1 MLLLTVICMGSGL
14 LLAKLFKVLV
24 LVPAS
29 ILVASVDLC
38 SGQEKGCGFATVA
51 LHLAILITSLQI
63 GYLGTVLSPLFFSM
77 LAGQKM
83 RRPAVFG
90 KSAFSRE
97 LRPGRRWTTFRPETK
112 PSTQR
117 AMIRKSRRHDQT

>member
-1 MLLLTVICMGSGL
+1 MLLFTAICTLSGL
-14 LLAKLFKVLV
+14 FLAKLFKVLV

-29 ILVASVDLC
+29 ILVAGVDLC

-51 LHLAILITSLQI
+51 LHLAVLITSLQI
-63 GYLGTVLSPLFFSM
+63 GYLATVLSPIFFSM

-83 RRPAVFG
+83 RRPAIFG

-97 LRPGRRWTTFRPETK
+97 LRPGSRWIHFPIRDK
-112 PSTQR
+112 PQHPVCNDTEKP
-117 AMIRKSRRHDQT
+117 AA